1 MFDYKRLEAVSVA
14 GEAPATEPERQ
25 YYFMK
30 KCKQWA
36 TGEISRLGRP
46 LTMSV
51 QTLGCQMNAKD
62 SEKMTAILEYIG
74 YTEID
79 GPIADFVMYNTC
91 TVRENA
97 NLKIYGRLGYLK
109 NHKKSNPRMKIAL
122 CGCMM
127 QEADEVQR
135 IQKSY
140 PFVDL
145 VFGTHNIYKLAE
157 LLYTQIQSDRR
168 VTDVWEEPQEIVE
181 DLPGKRKYPFK
192 TGVNIMFGCNNFCSY
207 CIVPYVRGREVSRPS
222 TEILNEIKS
231 LIDKG
236 AKEVCL
242 LGQNVN
248 SYGKNLSEDINFPKL
263 LSMVNK
269 IDGLERIRFVTS
281 HPKDFSI
288 NMINAMAENEK
299 VYRYL
304 HLPLQS
310 GSNIILKAMN
320 RKYTYEDYKEKI
332 ELARKIMPDIE
343 FSSDF
348 IIGFP
353 NETDEDFNATLKAV
367 EEIGYDR
374 IFAFNYS
381 PRPGT
386 KAFDIEDNVPA
397 NVKSERLNTLF
408 TFQDSLYDKKLTEM
422 KGITTQVL
430 VTDIDETKE
439 YSYYGLN
446 IYNRK
451 VAFSSKNKLEYGS
464 IVNVLID
471 TAKRNCMYGIE
482 V

>member
-1 MFDYKRLEAVSVA
+1 MTTKHYFIYTFGCAMNEYDTERIAAALEAKGYIPSDKVNDSDFIVLNTCSVREKPQVKILSYL
-14 GEAPATEPERQ
+14 GQIRLLKEKNPNIIV
-25 YYFMK
+25 
-30 KCKQWA
+30 
-36 TGEISRLGRP
+36 GIS
-46 LTMSV
+46 
-51 QTLGCQMNAKD
+51 GCVAQQEGNKFL
-62 SEKMTAILEYIG
+62 KNNKVVN
-74 YTEID
+74 
-79 GPIADFVMYNTC
+79 FVMGTDAISHIDNIIERAINGERFADTY
-91 TVRENA
+91 
-97 NLKIYGRLGYLK
+97 IDSSSFSI
-109 NHKKSNPRMKIAL
+109 SNFNRKDKIA
-122 CGCMM
+122 
-127 QEADEVQR
+127 A
-135 IQKSY
+135 
-140 PFVDL
+140 
-145 VFGTHNIYKLAE
+145 N
-157 LLYTQIQSDRR
+157 
-168 VTDVWEEPQEIVE
+168 VT
-181 DLPGKRKYPFK
+181 
-192 TGVNIMFGCNNFCSY
+192 IMKGCNNFCSY

>member
-1 MFDYKRLEAVSVA
+1 MTTKHYFIYTFGCAMNEYDTERIAAALEAKGYIPSDKVNDSDFIVLNTCSVREKPQVKILSYL
-14 GEAPATEPERQ
+14 GQIRLLKEKNPNIIV
-25 YYFMK
+25 
-30 KCKQWA
+30 
-36 TGEISRLGRP
+36 GIS
-46 LTMSV
+46 
-51 QTLGCQMNAKD
+51 GCVAQQEGNKFL
-62 SEKMTAILEYIG
+62 KNNKVVN
-74 YTEID
+74 
-79 GPIADFVMYNTC
+79 FVMGTDAISHIDNIIERAINGERFADTY
-91 TVRENA
+91 
-97 NLKIYGRLGYLK
+97 IDSSSFSI
-109 NHKKSNPRMKIAL
+109 SNFNRKDKIA
-122 CGCMM
+122 
-127 QEADEVQR
+127 A
-135 IQKSY
+135 
-140 PFVDL
+140 
-145 VFGTHNIYKLAE
+145 N
-157 LLYTQIQSDRR
+157 
-168 VTDVWEEPQEIVE
+168 VT
-181 DLPGKRKYPFK
+181 
-192 TGVNIMFGCNNFCSY
+192 IMKGCNNFCSY

-269 IDGLERIRFVTS
+269 IDGLEIRFVTS

>member
-1 MFDYKRLEAVSVA
+1 MTTKHYFIYTFGCAMNEYDTERIAAALEAKGYIPSDKVNDSDFIVLNTCSVREKPQVKILSYL
-14 GEAPATEPERQ
+14 GQIRLLKEKNPNIIV
-25 YYFMK
+25 
-30 KCKQWA
+30 
-36 TGEISRLGRP
+36 GIS
-46 LTMSV
+46 
-51 QTLGCQMNAKD
+51 GCVAQQEGNKFL
-62 SEKMTAILEYIG
+62 KNNKVVN
-74 YTEID
+74 
-79 GPIADFVMYNTC
+79 FVMGTDAISHIDNIIERAINGERFADTY
-91 TVRENA
+91 
-97 NLKIYGRLGYLK
+97 IDSSSFSI
-109 NHKKSNPRMKIAL
+109 SNFNRKDKIA
-122 CGCMM
+122 
-127 QEADEVQR
+127 A
-135 IQKSY
+135 
-140 PFVDL
+140 
-145 VFGTHNIYKLAE
+145 N
-157 LLYTQIQSDRR
+157 
-168 VTDVWEEPQEIVE
+168 VT
-181 DLPGKRKYPFK
+181 
-192 TGVNIMFGCNNFCSY
+192 IMKGCNNFCSY

-439 YSYYGLN
+439 NLYYGLN

>member
-1 MFDYKRLEAVSVA
+1 
-14 GEAPATEPERQ
+14 
-25 YYFMK
+25 MK
-30 KCKQWA
+30 
-36 TGEISRLGRP
+36 
-46 LTMSV
+46 
-51 QTLGCQMNAKD
+51 
-62 SEKMTAILEYIG
+62 
-74 YTEID
+74 
-79 GPIADFVMYNTC
+79 
-91 TVRENA
+91 
-97 NLKIYGRLGYLK
+97 
-109 NHKKSNPRMKIAL
+109 
-122 CGCMM
+122 
-127 QEADEVQR
+127 
-135 IQKSY
+135 
-140 PFVDL
+140 
-145 VFGTHNIYKLAE
+145 
-157 LLYTQIQSDRR
+157 
-168 VTDVWEEPQEIVE
+168 
-181 DLPGKRKYPFK
+181 
-192 TGVNIMFGCNNFCSY
+192 GCNNFCSY

>member
-1 MFDYKRLEAVSVA
+1 MTTKHYFIYTFGCAMNEYDTERIAAALEAKGYIPSDKVNDSDFIVLNTCSVREKPQVKILSYL
-14 GEAPATEPERQ
+14 GQIRLLKEKNPNIIV
-25 YYFMK
+25 
-30 KCKQWA
+30 
-36 TGEISRLGRP
+36 GIS
-46 LTMSV
+46 
-51 QTLGCQMNAKD
+51 GCVAQQEGNKFL
-62 SEKMTAILEYIG
+62 KNNKVVN
-74 YTEID
+74 
-79 GPIADFVMYNTC
+79 FVMGTDAISHIDNIIERAINGERFADTY
-91 TVRENA
+91 
-97 NLKIYGRLGYLK
+97 IDSSSFSI
-109 NHKKSNPRMKIAL
+109 SNFNRKDKIA
-122 CGCMM
+122 
-127 QEADEVQR
+127 A
-135 IQKSY
+135 
-140 PFVDL
+140 
-145 VFGTHNIYKLAE
+145 N
-157 LLYTQIQSDRR
+157 
-168 VTDVWEEPQEIVE
+168 VT
-181 DLPGKRKYPFK
+181 
-192 TGVNIMFGCNNFCSY
+192 IMKGCNNFCSY

-464 IVNVLID
+464 IVNVSID

>member
-1 MFDYKRLEAVSVA
+1 MTTKHYFIYTFGCAMNEYDTERIAAALEAKGYIPSDKVNDSDFIVLNTCSVREKPQVKILSYL
-14 GEAPATEPERQ
+14 GQIRLLKEKNPNIIV
-25 YYFMK
+25 
-30 KCKQWA
+30 
-36 TGEISRLGRP
+36 GIS
-46 LTMSV
+46 
-51 QTLGCQMNAKD
+51 GCVAQQEGNKFL
-62 SEKMTAILEYIG
+62 KNNKVVN
-74 YTEID
+74 
-79 GPIADFVMYNTC
+79 FVMGTDAISHIDNIIERAINGERFADTY
-91 TVRENA
+91 
-97 NLKIYGRLGYLK
+97 IDSSSFSI
-109 NHKKSNPRMKIAL
+109 SNFNRKDKIA
-122 CGCMM
+122 
-127 QEADEVQR
+127 A
-135 IQKSY
+135 
-140 PFVDL
+140 
-145 VFGTHNIYKLAE
+145 N
-157 LLYTQIQSDRR
+157 
-168 VTDVWEEPQEIVE
+168 VT
-181 DLPGKRKYPFK
+181 
-192 TGVNIMFGCNNFCSY
+192 IMKGCNNFCSY

-446 IYNRK
+446 I
-451 VAFSSKNKLEYGS
+451 
-464 IVNVLID
+464 
-471 TAKRNCMYGIE
+471 IE
-482 V
+482 RLLFHLKIS

>member
-1 MFDYKRLEAVSVA
+1 MTTKHYFIYTFGCAMNEYDTERIAAALEAKGYIPSDKVNDSDFIVLNTCSVREKPQVKILSYL
-14 GEAPATEPERQ
+14 GQIRLLKEKNPNIIV
-25 YYFMK
+25 
-30 KCKQWA
+30 
-36 TGEISRLGRP
+36 GIS
-46 LTMSV
+46 
-51 QTLGCQMNAKD
+51 GCVAQQEGNKFL
-62 SEKMTAILEYIG
+62 KNNKVVN
-74 YTEID
+74 
-79 GPIADFVMYNTC
+79 FVMGTDAISHIDNIIERAINGERFADTY
-91 TVRENA
+91 
-97 NLKIYGRLGYLK
+97 IDSSSFSI
-109 NHKKSNPRMKIAL
+109 SNFNRKDKIA
-122 CGCMM
+122 
-127 QEADEVQR
+127 A
-135 IQKSY
+135 
-140 PFVDL
+140 
-145 VFGTHNIYKLAE
+145 N
-157 LLYTQIQSDRR
+157 
-168 VTDVWEEPQEIVE
+168 VT
-181 DLPGKRKYPFK
+181 
-192 TGVNIMFGCNNFCSY
+192 IMKGCNNFCSY

-353 NETDEDFNATLKAV
+353 NETDEDFNATLKAG

>member
-1 MFDYKRLEAVSVA
+1 MTTKHYFIYTFGCAMNEYDTERIAAALEAKGYIPSDKVNDSDFIVLNTCSVREKPQVKILSYL
-14 GEAPATEPERQ
+14 GQIRLLKEKNPNIIV
-25 YYFMK
+25 
-30 KCKQWA
+30 
-36 TGEISRLGRP
+36 GIS
-46 LTMSV
+46 
-51 QTLGCQMNAKD
+51 GCVAQQEGNKFL
-62 SEKMTAILEYIG
+62 KNNKVVN
-74 YTEID
+74 
-79 GPIADFVMYNTC
+79 FVMGTDAISHIDNIIERAINGERFADTY
-91 TVRENA
+91 
-97 NLKIYGRLGYLK
+97 IDSSSFSI
-109 NHKKSNPRMKIAL
+109 SNFNRKDKIA
-122 CGCMM
+122 
-127 QEADEVQR
+127 A
-135 IQKSY
+135 
-140 PFVDL
+140 
-145 VFGTHNIYKLAE
+145 N
-157 LLYTQIQSDRR
+157 
-168 VTDVWEEPQEIVE
+168 VT
-181 DLPGKRKYPFK
+181 
-192 TGVNIMFGCNNFCSY
+192 IMKGCNNFCSY

-439 YSYYGLN
+439 YSFYGLN

>member
-1 MFDYKRLEAVSVA
+1 MTTKHYFIYTFGCAMNEYDTERIAAALEAKGYIPSDKVNDSDFIVLNTCSVREKPQVKILSYL
-14 GEAPATEPERQ
+14 GQIRLLKEKNPNIIV
-25 YYFMK
+25 
-30 KCKQWA
+30 
-36 TGEISRLGRP
+36 GIS
-46 LTMSV
+46 
-51 QTLGCQMNAKD
+51 GCVAQQEGNKFL
-62 SEKMTAILEYIG
+62 KNNKVVN
-74 YTEID
+74 
-79 GPIADFVMYNTC
+79 FVMGTDAISHIDNIIERAINGERFADTY
-91 TVRENA
+91 
-97 NLKIYGRLGYLK
+97 IDSSSFSI
-109 NHKKSNPRMKIAL
+109 SNFNRKDKIA
-122 CGCMM
+122 
-127 QEADEVQR
+127 A
-135 IQKSY
+135 
-140 PFVDL
+140 
-145 VFGTHNIYKLAE
+145 N
-157 LLYTQIQSDRR
+157 
-168 VTDVWEEPQEIVE
+168 VT
-181 DLPGKRKYPFK
+181 
-192 TGVNIMFGCNNFCSY
+192 IMKGCNNFCSY

-242 LGQNVN
+242 LGQNFN

>member
-1 MFDYKRLEAVSVA
+1 MTTKHYFIYTFGCAMNEYDTERIAAALEAKGYIPSDKVNDSDFIVLNTCSVREKPQVKILSYL
-14 GEAPATEPERQ
+14 GQIRLLKEKNPNIIV
-25 YYFMK
+25 
-30 KCKQWA
+30 
-36 TGEISRLGRP
+36 GIS
-46 LTMSV
+46 
-51 QTLGCQMNAKD
+51 GCVAQQEGNKFL
-62 SEKMTAILEYIG
+62 KNNKVVN
-74 YTEID
+74 
-79 GPIADFVMYNTC
+79 FVMGTDAISHIDNIIERAINGERFADTY
-91 TVRENA
+91 
-97 NLKIYGRLGYLK
+97 IDSSSFSI
-109 NHKKSNPRMKIAL
+109 SNFNRKDKIA
-122 CGCMM
+122 
-127 QEADEVQR
+127 A
-135 IQKSY
+135 
-140 PFVDL
+140 
-145 VFGTHNIYKLAE
+145 N
-157 LLYTQIQSDRR
+157 
-168 VTDVWEEPQEIVE
+168 VT
-181 DLPGKRKYPFK
+181 
-192 TGVNIMFGCNNFCSY
+192 IMKGCNNFCSN

>member
-1 MFDYKRLEAVSVA
+1 MTTKHYFIYTFGCAMNEYDTERIAAALEAKGYIPSDKVNDSDFIVLNTCSVREKPQVKILSYL
-14 GEAPATEPERQ
+14 GQIRLLKEKNPNIIV
-25 YYFMK
+25 
-30 KCKQWA
+30 
-36 TGEISRLGRP
+36 GIS
-46 LTMSV
+46 
-51 QTLGCQMNAKD
+51 GCVAQQEGNKFL
-62 SEKMTAILEYIG
+62 KNNKVVN
-74 YTEID
+74 
-79 GPIADFVMYNTC
+79 FVMGTDAISHIDNIIERAINGERFADTY
-91 TVRENA
+91 
-97 NLKIYGRLGYLK
+97 IDSSSFSI
-109 NHKKSNPRMKIAL
+109 SNFNRKDKIA
-122 CGCMM
+122 
-127 QEADEVQR
+127 A
-135 IQKSY
+135 
-140 PFVDL
+140 
-145 VFGTHNIYKLAE
+145 N
-157 LLYTQIQSDRR
+157 
-168 VTDVWEEPQEIVE
+168 VT
-181 DLPGKRKYPFK
+181 
-192 TGVNIMFGCNNFCSY
+192 IMKGCNNFCSY

-332 ELARKIMPDIE
+332 ELARKIMPDTE

>member
-1 MFDYKRLEAVSVA
+1 MTTKHYFIYTFGCAMNEYDTERIAAALEAKGYIPSDKVNDSDFIVLNTCSVREKPQVKILSYL
-14 GEAPATEPERQ
+14 GQIRLLKEKNPNIIV
-25 YYFMK
+25 
-30 KCKQWA
+30 
-36 TGEISRLGRP
+36 GIS
-46 LTMSV
+46 
-51 QTLGCQMNAKD
+51 GCVAQQEGNKFL
-62 SEKMTAILEYIG
+62 KNNKVVN
-74 YTEID
+74 
-79 GPIADFVMYNTC
+79 FVMGTDAISHIDNIIERAINGERFADTY
-91 TVRENA
+91 
-97 NLKIYGRLGYLK
+97 IDSSSFSI
-109 NHKKSNPRMKIAL
+109 SNFNRKDKIA
-122 CGCMM
+122 
-127 QEADEVQR
+127 A
-135 IQKSY
+135 
-140 PFVDL
+140 
-145 VFGTHNIYKLAE
+145 N
-157 LLYTQIQSDRR
+157 
-168 VTDVWEEPQEIVE
+168 VT
-181 DLPGKRKYPFK
+181 
-192 TGVNIMFGCNNFCSY
+192 IMKGCNNFCSY

-446 IYNRK
+446 IYKRK
-451 VAFSSKNKLEYGS
+451 VAFSSKNKLKYGS

>member
-1 MFDYKRLEAVSVA
+1 MTTKHYFIYTFGCAMNEYDTERIAAALEAKGYIPSDKVNDSDFIVLNTCSVREKPQVKILSYL
-14 GEAPATEPERQ
+14 GQIRLLKEKNPNIIV
-25 YYFMK
+25 
-30 KCKQWA
+30 
-36 TGEISRLGRP
+36 GIS
-46 LTMSV
+46 
-51 QTLGCQMNAKD
+51 GCVAQQEGNKFL
-62 SEKMTAILEYIG
+62 KNNKVVN
-74 YTEID
+74 
-79 GPIADFVMYNTC
+79 FVMGTDAISHIDNIIERAINGERFADTY
-91 TVRENA
+91 
-97 NLKIYGRLGYLK
+97 IDSSSFSI
-109 NHKKSNPRMKIAL
+109 SNFNRKDKIA
-122 CGCMM
+122 
-127 QEADEVQR
+127 A
-135 IQKSY
+135 
-140 PFVDL
+140 
-145 VFGTHNIYKLAE
+145 N
-157 LLYTQIQSDRR
+157 
-168 VTDVWEEPQEIVE
+168 VT
-181 DLPGKRKYPFK
+181 
-192 TGVNIMFGCNNFCSY
+192 IMKGCNNFCSY

-464 IVNVLID
+464 IVNVLIEKE
-471 TAKRNCMYGIE
+471 KRNCMYGIE

>member
-1 MFDYKRLEAVSVA
+1 MTTKHYFIYTFGCAMNEYDTERIAAALEAKGYIPSDKVNDSDFIVLNTCSVREKPQVKILSYL
-14 GEAPATEPERQ
+14 GQIRLLKEKNPNIIV
-25 YYFMK
+25 
-30 KCKQWA
+30 
-36 TGEISRLGRP
+36 GIS
-46 LTMSV
+46 
-51 QTLGCQMNAKD
+51 GCVAQQEGNKFL
-62 SEKMTAILEYIG
+62 KNNKVVN
-74 YTEID
+74 
-79 GPIADFVMYNTC
+79 FVMGTDAISHIDNIIERAINGERFADTY
-91 TVRENA
+91 
-97 NLKIYGRLGYLK
+97 IDSSSFSI
-109 NHKKSNPRMKIAL
+109 SNFNRKDKIA
-122 CGCMM
+122 
-127 QEADEVQR
+127 A
-135 IQKSY
+135 
-140 PFVDL
+140 
-145 VFGTHNIYKLAE
+145 N
-157 LLYTQIQSDRR
+157 
-168 VTDVWEEPQEIVE
+168 VT
-181 DLPGKRKYPFK
+181 
-192 TGVNIMFGCNNFCSY
+192 IMKGCNNFCSY

-248 SYGKNLSEDINFPKL
+248 SYGKNLSENINFPKL

>member
-1 MFDYKRLEAVSVA
+1 MTTKHYFIYTFGCAMNEYDTERIAAALEAKGYIPSDKVNDSDFIVLNTCSVREKPQVKILSYL
-14 GEAPATEPERQ
+14 GQIRLLKEKNPNIIV
-25 YYFMK
+25 
-30 KCKQWA
+30 
-36 TGEISRLGRP
+36 GIS
-46 LTMSV
+46 
-51 QTLGCQMNAKD
+51 GCVAQQEGNKFL
-62 SEKMTAILEYIG
+62 KNNKVVN
-74 YTEID
+74 
-79 GPIADFVMYNTC
+79 FVMGTDAISHIDNIIERAINGERFADTY
-91 TVRENA
+91 
-97 NLKIYGRLGYLK
+97 IDSSSFSI
-109 NHKKSNPRMKIAL
+109 SNFNRKDKIA
-122 CGCMM
+122 
-127 QEADEVQR
+127 A
-135 IQKSY
+135 
-140 PFVDL
+140 
-145 VFGTHNIYKLAE
+145 N
-157 LLYTQIQSDRR
+157 
-168 VTDVWEEPQEIVE
+168 VT
-181 DLPGKRKYPFK
+181 
-192 TGVNIMFGCNNFCSY
+192 IMKGCNNFCSY

-248 SYGKNLSEDINFPKL
+248 SYGKNLSEDINLPKL